1 MAQSIS
7 LWGASYT
14 QVPSILLPKTGG
26 GTASFVD
33 VTDTTAAAADVA
45 SGKYFYTS
53 AGVRTQGTSSGGGGG
68 GATLI
73 ASKQVTTSTT
83 STTASTVETWST
95 GHSEVW
101 TSAKIVYVKVR
112 DHAGKR
118 NGYFYGSD
126 SFFLNILPINS
137 SSTTSTTASI
147 RYIFRYNSSAFGSF
161 QTSNTTGYGVF
172 ADTIYSDGRF
182 RIRQRYNSTYSLT
195 VNGTYDVQVYLLD
208 AGTLLV

>member
-1 MAQSIS
+1 MAQNIT
-7 LWGASYT
+7 LQGASYSD
-14 QVPSILLPKTGG
+14 VPSVLLPKTGG

-33 VTDTTAAAADVA
+33 VTDTTAAAGDVA

-53 AGVRTQGTSSGGGGG
+53 AGVRTQGTASGGGGG
-68 GATLI
+68 VTLV

-126 SFFLNILPINS
+126 NFFLNILPVNS
-137 SSTTSTTASI
+137 SSTASTTASV
-147 RYIFRYNSSAFGSF
+147 RYVYRYNSDAYGSY
-161 QTSNTTGYGVF
+161 QTSGTTGYGVF
-172 ADTIYSDGRF
+172 VDTIYNDGRF

-195 VNGTYDVQVYLLD
+195 TNGTYDVSVYLID
-208 AGTLLV
+208 VGALLP